1 MPPKLNTTPSPAR
14 LARNA
19 AVRRAESSPRYCAQ
33 ERRSPRLARASMRK
47 ARCLSWRFPTRISSP
62 MMKAPNKSGCLFRP
76 ALQVLEAADM
86 LAIDENLRHRAAAR
100 DRSHDPGTVA
110 VVQLHFSEIVS
121 EVLEQ
126 HLGPRAESAAFPR
139 EDGNLVGFLRIG
151 IDVIE
156 HGVGVGYFE
165 GVAG

>member
-62 MMKAPNKSGCLFRP
+62 MMKAPNKSGSLFRP
-76 ALQVLEAADM
+76 ALQLLAAADM
-86 LAIDENLRHRAAAR
+86 LAIDENLRHRASAR
-100 DRSHDPGTVA
+100 DRPDDPGTVA
-110 VVQLHFSEIVS
+110 VVQLHFGEIVS
-121 EVLEQ
+121 KVLEKR
-126 HLGPRAESAAFPR
+126 LGLRAEAAAFPG
-139 EDGNLVGFLRIG
+139 EQGDLIGLLRLG

-156 HGVGVGYFE
+156 HGVGVGHLK
-165 GVAG
+165 